1 MKLLTTAA
9 MALALTGVAA
19 AAHADD
25 QQKKGH
31 SAAPPAH
38 AAPPAKAPPSHGP
51 VAGQGGQHFNAAA
64 GGAGGQHFN
73 SQAGAQGSQH
83 FNSGAGGAGGQ
94 HFNGQAGAGGP
105 GGQGQANGQF
115 QRGNG
120 QHFNGQAGAGGP
132 GGQGQANGQF
142 QRGNGQHFNGQA
154 GGGASLG
161 FQNHAARGRD
171 QGRVGYSANTF
182 EPRYRAQ
189 RQFRFGGYR
198 SYPSGWGW
206 RNWSYGQFL
215 PFGWYAPQ
223 YYLSWDDYGL
233 PAPPVGC
240 EWIAEGPDA
249 VLVDVWTGQVLSVYS
264 GVFDWNG

>member
-1 MKLLTTAA
+1 MKLFTTAA
-9 MALALTGVAA
+9 MALALMGVAA

-25 QQKKGH
+25 QKKEH
-31 SAAPPAH
+31 SGPPPAH

-51 VAGQGGQHFNAAA
+51 VAGQGGQHFNGAA
-64 GGAGGQHFN
+64 GGASGQHFN

-83 FNSGAGGAGGQ
+83 FNGGAGGAGGQ

-120 QHFNGQAGAGGP
+120 QHFNGQAGSS
-132 GGQGQANGQF
+132 
-142 QRGNGQHFNGQA
+142 
-154 GGGASLG
+154 ASLG

-171 QGRVGYSANTF
+171 QGRVGYSANAF
-182 EPRYRAQ
+182 APQYRAQ

-198 SYPSGWGW
+198 SYPSGWAW
-206 RNWSYGQFL
+206 RSWSYGQFL

-264 GVFDWNG
+264 GVFYWNG